1 MNLPKFAS
9 WFWSS
14 SSSAYKSV
22 ISASKS
28 PIICSVFSL
37 NSVSEVMSSSEQT
50 STVALTMSAAY
61 VSQRGSSF
69 SIAVLN
75 VFSLSMNSEQ
85 VYVLNIFQNFISNLD
100 EFSIMSLIVADTSS
114 RAEYI
119 ASISFNSSS
128 FSDIALFSALI
139 WAESDSVVV
148 LANVDFDMLVFVPL
162 DWLEDVVDVESSI
175 VVWSE
180 DTFSVNAVSDF
191 VSGCIVVW
199 SMDTSLVVLDGVN
212 GFLEVWRMVTSS
224 VVAVDG
230 CLEIWSVDKS
240 SVVLDDVV
248 VIDVN
253 ITVDW
258 DAFEVWRIVTSSV
271 VSVDGWL
278 EVWSVDKKSSVV
290 LDGGSCEVWRM
301 VTSSVVAVDG
311 CLGVWS
317 VDKSS
322 VVLDGG
328 VVTDVNITVDCAACE
343 VWFDLGDV
351 TTPGDSFVICVES
364 KILLAD
370 IVLEAKDV
378 FIVAFDVVSI
388 TIGCIVI
395 IWTVVLGIVEDG
407 GVNIRVFSVVET
419 SVDVAL
425 ENSVE
430 SNEVK
435 SILGVKM
442 SPNVEDFT
450 RSVVLLFVTR
460 AGSKVEVTEEII
472 TVSVDLSELVVM
484 NEDAD
489 DSWCWRILVDTI
501 VASVEFFEMSMV
513 VDEDVNDGV
522 YWVIEDANGDWLP
535 EFDCAFINV
544 VETDITIGLVVI
556 KLDGSCEKLVVENE
570 TFVCIEE
577 VKLSVEISAVVIS
590 MVAVTVFLV
599 YCMTVVSVDVDVV
612 PVCNGGFIDAKSE
625 E

>member
-1 MNLPKFAS
+1 
-9 WFWSS
+9 
-14 SSSAYKSV
+14 
-22 ISASKS
+22 
-28 PIICSVFSL
+28 
-37 NSVSEVMSSSEQT
+37 MSSSEQT

-148 LANVDFDMLVFVPL
+148 LANVDFDMLMFIPL

-180 DTFSVNAVSDF
+180 DTFSVNAVSDL

-311 CLGVWS
+311 CLEVWS

-322 VVLDGG
+322 VALDGG
-328 VVTDVNITVDCAACE
+328 VVTDVNIAVDCAACE

-351 TTPGDSFVICVES
+351 TPGDSFVICVES

-442 SPNVEDFT
+442 SPDVEDFT

-501 VASVEFFEMSMV
+501 VASVELFEMSMV
-513 VDEDVNDGV
+513 VDDDVNDGV
-522 YWVIEDANGDWLP
+522 YWVIEDAIGDWLP

-544 VETDITIGLVVI
+544 VETGITIGLVVI
-556 KLDGSCEKLVVENE
+556 KLDGSCEKHVVENE
-570 TFVCIEE
+570 TSVCIEE

-590 MVAVTVFLV
+590 MVAVNVFLV
-599 YCMTVVSVDVDVV
+599 NGMTVVSVDVDVV
-612 PVCNGGFIDAKSE
+612 PVCNEGFIDAKSE